1 MREIRTLICWA
12 TIWVKG
18 LNKKTAAEWIEFCR
32 GFSERTAAD
41 GLFVLEVHGDVMV
54 SEAEAIRLIDFS
66 ACVSSYDVQ
75 LFNSFILDEQ
85 DMYSDLWK
93 KYVSTCAATVC
104 DIDAEISELLIRVID
119 FKTES
124 VIEGIKRIS
133 EMPEFSRR
141 GKEDSS
147 CHILRSYRNGDAAE
161 LEHRIWVAQIQ
172 VLFPIIELER
182 VSFIQKYEA
191 DIQKVLDREEIIQ
204 YGEVLREAVDVE
216 LGSLCY
222 LMNRRYREGFYLLY
236 IPDES
241 DRKRIGFLHD
251 CRNRLV
257 HVSCCSPEQVLELLG

>member
-104 DIDAEISELLIRVID
+104 YIDAEIS
-119 FKTES
+119 
-124 VIEGIKRIS
+124 
-133 EMPEFSRR
+133 
-141 GKEDSS
+141 
-147 CHILRSYRNGDAAE
+147 
-161 LEHRIWVAQIQ
+161 
-172 VLFPIIELER
+172 
-182 VSFIQKYEA
+182 
-191 DIQKVLDREEIIQ
+191 
-204 YGEVLREAVDVE
+204 
-216 LGSLCY
+216 
-222 LMNRRYREGFYLLY
+222 
-236 IPDES
+236 
-241 DRKRIGFLHD
+241 
-251 CRNRLV
+251 
-257 HVSCCSPEQVLELLG
+257 